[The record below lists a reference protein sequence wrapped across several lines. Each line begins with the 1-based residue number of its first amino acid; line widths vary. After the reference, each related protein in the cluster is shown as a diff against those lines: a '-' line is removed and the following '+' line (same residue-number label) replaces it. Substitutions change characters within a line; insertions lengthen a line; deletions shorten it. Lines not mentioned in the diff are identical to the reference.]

1 MRPWAVPIGFVG
13 AAISGLFWLVVP
25 LVAGSN
31 NVYVHAG
38 NEPFYVV
45 FAVLSLLG
53 IAGALM
59 APRSSRLAPALMA
72 IAIIPGIAA
81 LLLPGLML
89 TVAGL
94 VAGTAAA
101 FAVTRLVS
109 SMLVNVGAA
118 DPVTFGGVAVFLVL
132 VALGASYVPAR
143 RATRVDP
150 MVALRCE

>member
-89 TVAGL
+89 TVAAL
-94 VAGTAAA
+94 LALEDPETAG
-101 FAVTRLVS
+101 
-109 SMLVNVGAA
+109 
-118 DPVTFGGVAVFLVL
+118 
-132 VALGASYVPAR
+132 
-143 RATRVDP
+143 
-150 MVALRCE
+150 